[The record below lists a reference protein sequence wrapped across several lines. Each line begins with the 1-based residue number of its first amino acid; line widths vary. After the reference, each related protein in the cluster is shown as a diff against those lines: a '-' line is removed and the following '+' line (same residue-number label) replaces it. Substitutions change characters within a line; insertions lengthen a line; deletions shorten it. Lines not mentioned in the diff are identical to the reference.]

1 MPNISDMNIIL
12 GQASAIKQMQTIP
25 ALAADHNAQLA
36 AQAAA
41 ALLKREQERIQ
52 NVKPGEKPELNK
64 GKKQTQDKA
73 ESNDPKHLSR
83 RPRSS
88 GGSAAGRIVDI
99 QI

>member
-12 GQASAIKQMQTIP
+12 GQGSAIKQMQTIP

-64 GKKQTQDKA
+64 EKKKTRDKGK
-73 ESNDPKHLSR
+73 SSDPKNPSR
-83 RPRSS
+83 NP
-88 GGSAAGRIVDI
+88 GSPGNTFAGRIVDI
-99 QI
+99 KI